1 MNSDNQRRDWSTG
14 EYWQGRFD
22 SGDTPWELNAPSKV
36 LFEALSHVFP
46 GENSLKGLSALSP
59 GCGSGSDAIELARRG
74 ASVVAVDWSPAAT
87 SRLRVRL
94 ANYSANDLSSMV
106 SVISGDFF
114 AAQPIAVD
122 LVCEHTF
129 FCAIDPAMRC
139 RYKEAILKW
148 LKKGGYLV
156 GNFFV
161 LTEEEIDKLSGK
173 SLTKDSSGP
182 PFASSERELREMFSP
197 EFEVVKLQPARV
209 GEPDRKP
216 GLEWVGI
223 FKRR

>member
-1 MNSDNQRRDWSTG
+1 
-14 EYWQGRFD
+14 
-22 SGDTPWELNAPSKV
+22 
-36 LFEALSHVFP
+36 
-46 GENSLKGLSALSP
+46 
-59 GCGSGSDAIELARRG
+59 
-74 ASVVAVDWSPAAT
+74 
-87 SRLRVRL
+87 
-94 ANYSANDLSSMV
+94 
-106 SVISGDFF
+106 
-114 AAQPIAVD
+114 
-122 LVCEHTF
+122 
-129 FCAIDPAMRC
+129 MRC